1 VSTWTHSAVSRSV
14 SAFAVGALVP
24 LGLAAQDIDV
34 AALTELDDDD
44 STNMYEGFTVEQ
56 LVDMKWV
63 RDGEVIGEV
72 ESVLADASGEVVAL
86 AIDRENVRGD
96 DDEVVVPIADLELI
110 ADRREVETTLNDEDL
125 AGLPVWE
132 D

>member
-1 VSTWTHSAVSRSV
+1 MNKRPRNAVSRSV
-14 SAFAVGALVP
+14 SAWAVGALVP

-44 STNMYEGFTVEQ
+44 SNIMYEGFTVEQ
-56 LVDMKWV
+56 LEDMKLV

-96 DDEVVVPIADLELI
+96 DDEVVVPIDDLELI
-110 ADRREVETTLNDEDL
+110 ADRREVETTLTDDDL
-125 AGLPVWE
+125 AGLPVW
-132 D
+132 DD